1 MGTKPIALAVTAAC
15 ISVLMGLTLCE
26 LVARLFAPPWLQ
38 QRMAALT
45 STNVGSGAFGT
56 DRDWKVERRDDRFL
70 SFTPRQRLEVAHVEY
85 RNFANI
91 DEFGGRRTFSA
102 GKPGSPTIVLFG
114 NSFTFGV
121 GVEDSETFASRIAM
135 GFPQYRF
142 INLGVPGSALL
153 QQLDILKAR
162 HEELR
167 PDTYLF
173 FFFLGN
179 DFADSLQHSDPGDQS
194 LVAGFLR
201 AINDHACHQELLEH
215 SYAMQLICSSLPL
228 TAIATRPWF
237 EFPRDPV
244 FYVMDRSMARYQ
256 QLAAAAL
263 ARELRTLSAIQ
274 RTLNFKCLII
284 AIPDV
289 HQISDPARKRR
300 AELYGVPFHGL
311 EPLRPN
317 AILAKETQEAGLSL
331 HDPTACI
338 VASVQDPQ
346 TLYYKHDNH
355 FRRLGHE
362 VLADCVRA
370 EIAKL
375 ISTEA
380 PQ

>member
-1 MGTKPIALAVTAAC
+1 MGTKPVWLALTAAC
-15 ISVLMGLTLCE
+15 ISVLIGLALCE
-26 LVARLFAPPWLQ
+26 LVARLLAPPWLQ
-38 QRMAALT
+38 QRMAALN
-45 STNVGSGAFGT
+45 STNVGSGAFGS
-56 DRDWKVERRDDRFL
+56 DRDWKVERRDGRFL
-70 SFTPRQRLEVAHVEY
+70 SFTPRQRLEVAHIEY
-85 RNFANI
+85 RNVANI
-91 DEFGGRRTFSA
+91 DESGGRRTFSA
-102 GKPGSPTIVLFG
+102 AKPGSPTIVLFG
-114 NSFTFGV
+114 DSFTFGV
-121 GVEDSETFASRIAM
+121 GVEDVETFASRIAT
-135 GFPQYRF
+135 GFPQYRL
-142 INLGVPGSALL
+142 INLGVPGSALV
-153 QQLDILKAR
+153 QQLEILKAR

-167 PDTYLF
+167 PETYLF

-179 DFADSLQHSDPGDQS
+179 DFADILQHSDLVDQKFR
-194 LVAGFLR
+194 AGFLR
-201 AINDHACHQELLEH
+201 AVNAHACHQELLEH
-215 SYAMQLICSSLPL
+215 SYAMQLVCSALPL

-256 QLAAAAL
+256 QMAAAAL
-263 ARELRTLSAIQ
+263 AHELKALADIQ

-289 HQISDPARKRR
+289 HQISDAARKRR
-300 AELYGVPFHGL
+300 AELYRVPFQGL

-317 AILAKETQEAGLSL
+317 AILSKETQEAGLPL
-331 HDPTACI
+331 YDPTACI
-338 VASVQDPQ
+338 AASVQEPE

-375 ISTEA
+375 ISSEA